1 LKNNAHRFLLICRR
15 LLWRLA
21 DLSAASADY
30 RPIPGDFPR
39 RGRFGWLPDLPSRL
53 ADLSAKSV
61 DYRLNS
67 ADFRPIA
74 ANSVRRPTRC
84 CAWPITG

>member
-1 LKNNAHRFLLICRR
+1 LKNNAHRFLPICHQ
-15 LLWRLA
+15 LLWHLA

-30 RPIPGDFPR
+30 RLIPSDFPR

-53 ADLSAKSV
+53 ADLSAKSA
-61 DYRLNS
+61 DYQLNS

-74 ANSVRRPTRC
+74 ANSVRRPTRR
-84 CAWPITG
+84 CARPITG